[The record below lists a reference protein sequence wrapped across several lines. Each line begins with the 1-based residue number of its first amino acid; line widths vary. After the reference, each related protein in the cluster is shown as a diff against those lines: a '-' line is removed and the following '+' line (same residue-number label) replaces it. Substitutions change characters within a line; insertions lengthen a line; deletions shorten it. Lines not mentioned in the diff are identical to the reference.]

1 MNHLHKIYGVNM
13 RDLHKLST
21 NDISNF
27 VNSINYEMV
36 KKIDTSNSYYIVMEC
51 VDKKT
56 HSKRFML
63 ATDRS
68 FVDCNDGS
76 VNYSSK
82 WQKFLSEHSKDAG
95 LTR

>member
-1 MNHLHKIYGVNM
+1 M
-13 RDLHKLST
+13 RDIHKLST

-27 VNSINYEMV
+27 VRSINYEMV
-36 KKIDTSNSYYIVMEC
+36 KKIDTSNFYYIILEC

-63 ATDRS
+63 ATDRN
-68 FVDCNDGS
+68 FVDCNDRT

-82 WQKFLSEHSKDAG
+82 WQNFLNEYCKDADI
-95 LTR
+95 TR